1 MNYFWHVQ
9 IREAYQELRMAM
21 SVMYDLRESASIA
34 DMVME
39 EISGWERSLRII
51 HHNEELSEAQLERF
65 QQCSRELLHGRPIQ
79 YVLGHAWFA
88 GMRFKVD
95 ERVLIPRPET
105 EELVEI
111 VRNIYRNK
119 HHAENYQIR
128 MLDIGTGS
136 GCIAI
141 ALKRYFEDWKVTAM
155 DKSKKAIE
163 LAMFN
168 AELLGTDIKFVEA
181 DILIEAWNDHKPSF
195 DIMVSNPPY
204 IPDEDKQDMA
214 LHVLKHEPHMALFTE
229 NEDPLIF
236 YKAIVN
242 FSLHHLYRGGML
254 FFETHASYAH
264 EVASWMESNEFEQ
277 VTVLQD
283 MQGKDRIVYG
293 IKTGAS
299 L

>member
-1 MNYFWHVQ
+1 
-9 IREAYQELRMAM
+9 
-21 SVMYDLRESASIA
+21 
-34 DMVME
+34 
-39 EISGWERSLRII
+39 
-51 HHNEELSEAQLERF
+51 
-65 QQCSRELLHGRPIQ
+65 
-79 YVLGHAWFA
+79 VLGHAWFA

-111 VRNIYRNK
+111 VRNIYKNK

-204 IPDEDKQDMA
+204 IPEEDKQHMA

-229 NEDPLIF
+229 HEDPLIF

-242 FSLHHLYRGGML
+242 FSLLHLFRGGML

-264 EVASWMESNEFEQ
+264 QVASWMESNEFEQ

-293 IKTGAS
+293 TKTGAS

>member
-119 HHAENYQIR
+119 HQAENYQIR

>member
-119 HHAENYQIR
+119 HQAENYQIR

-163 LAMFN
+163 LATFN